1 VIYLAKKKKIREEFE
16 IVFKSGN
23 EREIKNM
30 LDKNPWL
37 LDEVSSQFDETMG
50 IQEQVIAAL
59 GVMEDEL
66 GNSVPVDEIAFC
78 LKVDL
83 GVTKTEEEV
92 REILFAVEKI
102 GLVKE
107 EGNGWSLTSQGGK
120 VCDDFLVKNMKSFD
134 I

>member
-1 VIYLAKKKKIREEFE
+1 MTYMAKKKKIREDFE

-23 EREIKNM
+23 EREIKKM

-50 IQEQVIAAL
+50 IQEQIVAAL

-66 GNSVPVDEIAFC
+66 GNSVPIDEISFC
-78 LKVDL
+78 LKVDF
-83 GVTKTEEEV
+83 GVTKNEEEV

-102 GLVKE
+102 GLVKKDM
-107 EGNGWSLTSQGGK
+107 NGWSLTSQGGK
-120 VCDDFLVKNMKSFD
+120 VCDDFLVKKHEIN
-134 I
+134 